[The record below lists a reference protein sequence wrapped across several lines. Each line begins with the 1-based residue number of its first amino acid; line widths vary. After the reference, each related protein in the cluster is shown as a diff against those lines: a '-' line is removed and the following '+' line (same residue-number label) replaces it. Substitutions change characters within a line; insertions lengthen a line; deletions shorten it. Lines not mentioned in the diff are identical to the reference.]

1 LEQQDADFKKLLQQ
15 LEAKQQ
21 QLLNHLEG
29 QETSGPL
36 HAINITDGELP
47 GWDEIESK
55 LYELADNE
63 WLLVEDG
70 FAELRKRHGMFEETF
85 SPCLYFKF
93 VDMMWMWLCNDKHT
107 VERLQEKFSTHK
119 ILNMTCEQLEKH
131 KWCKGDEAILAA
143 FRVSMK
149 DNAWRRYITESVR
162 SAAEYFDPVIAELD
176 KVLDDA
182 RAKLQKS
189 GKGSRELK
197 GLVPRVHGRRG
208 GQQNKGKQAVG
219 AVPSVDPDDNTCVDG
234 NQRIVPGIPL
244 HNEISLDR
252 IPLHNE
258 ISLDRIPLH
267 NEISLDRED
276 KDDDE
281 NPLGSSEDENLLGS
295 SDDENLLGSS
305 DDENLLGSPE
315 HKPTQLH
322 SEHKPTQL
330 HSEDEAISDPEYS
343 PSGSAPLGSDSEP
356 DSS

>member
-1 LEQQDADFKKLLQQ
+1 MKKLLEQKDADFKKLLQQ

-47 GWDEIESK
+47 GWDKIESK

-63 WLLVEDG
+63 WLLVEGG

-107 VERLQEKFSTHK
+107 VERLQEKFSTHE
-119 ILNMTCEQLEKH
+119 ILKMTCEQLEKH
-131 KWCKGDEAILAA
+131 KWRKGDEAILAA

-149 DNAWRRYITESVR
+149 DNAWRRYITESVG
-162 SAAEYFDPVIAELD
+162 SAAEYFDPVITELD
-176 KVLDDA
+176 KVLVDA

-197 GLVPRVHGRRG
+197 GLVPRVHERRG

-234 NQRIVPGIPL
+234 NQRIVLG
-244 HNEISLDR
+244 
-252 IPLHNE
+252 
-258 ISLDRIPLH
+258 IPLH

-276 KDDDE
+276 KDHDE
-281 NPLGSSEDENLLGS
+281 NPLDSSDDENLLGS

-305 DDENLLGSPE
+305 DDENPLGRPE
-315 HKPTQLH
+315 HKPTQV
-322 SEHKPTQL
+322 